1 MCSNEAITKTD
12 KMTTLEFTKTGN
24 YLKEKIEHF
33 RTEFRESGEER
44 YFISM
49 NNEIDS
55 LIALEIK
62 ANKIS

>member
-1 MCSNEAITKTD
+1 
-12 KMTTLEFTKTGN
+12 MTTLEFTKTGN
-24 YLKEKIEHF
+24 YLKEKIEYF